1 MAYTIIGA
9 ADFCD
14 FFGRLFWHSLHFNM
28 KKLLSFGVAA
38 LMWILWGARLAL
50 ANDVLVPAGAVW
62 SFLDDGTDQ
71 GSGWKEAGFSGS
83 GWGQGAA
90 ELGYGDGDE
99 VTVVSFGGVP
109 TNRVVTTYFRTT
121 FMVADPSVYDALT
134 IKLLRDDGAVV
145 FLNGV
150 EIRRDNLPAGPIGFT
165 TLASTALGV
174 PSEATFYETVHAASL
189 LVEGLNTLA
198 VEVHQAN
205 VTSSDVS
212 FNLELTGVNTASVT
226 RGPYLQMA
234 TPTGVMVRWRTDL
247 PTLGRVVYAPSGGG
261 LGGEVLESAVATD
274 HAVFLSGLQSGTS
287 YAYQVG
293 DASSVFSGEP
303 DGSFTTAPVVGTI
316 QPTRIW
322 VLGDSGTGNAGAAAV
337 RDAYT
342 AFPGSDRTDVWLMLG
357 DNAYNSGTDIE
368 YQSAVFNMYPNFLRR
383 TALWSTIGNHDS
395 GQSTS
400 TTATFPYLDIFS
412 LPANAEAG
420 GVASGTEKYYSFDHA
435 NIHFICLD
443 SMTTSRLTTGV
454 MAEWLRQ
461 DLEATSQDWIIAFW
475 HHPPYTKGS
484 HDSDVEP
491 QLIQMRENFL
501 PLLEAGGVDLVLAG
515 HSHSYERSYLLN
527 GHYGLS
533 ATLAAPMKID
543 GGNGRADGD
552 GIYEKPGG
560 NAAQQG
566 AVYVTAGSSGQV
578 SGGALNHPAM
588 YASFSELGS
597 LVIDIDGPRLDAR
610 FLRETGV
617 VRDYFTLTKSVP
629 NQPPTVGLTHPV
641 EGAVFAALT
650 PIVVSA
656 TAVDGDG
663 GIVQVDFYAGD
674 VAIGSDTS
682 APFEVTWSDAT
693 AGTHV
698 LTAAA
703 TDTLGDTV
711 TSAPVTIFV
720 QIPVPAVPSGVTATA
735 GNGSVVLAWQ
745 AAPTAEAYRLY
756 RATTLDGQFLAVAQ
770 GLTVTG
776 YTDTAVSNGTPY
788 FYKVTAVNAGGESGF
803 STVVSATPVAP
814 LTIPVAPSLLTAV
827 GGNAQVALSWQGSA
841 TAASYTVYRSR
852 TATGSTTVVA
862 SQVAATTFVDGTVA
876 NGTRYFYRV
885 RAVNAAGQSPY
896 SNQVSATPNAPL
908 VLPAAPTGLV
918 ATAVSSTRINLT
930 WTDAS
935 TNETGFLVERRRG
948 SGAWSQ
954 IARTQAGVVSFS
966 STGLSP
972 STAYSYRL
980 RSTNAAGSSAYS
992 NTAVAVTLPR

>member
-1 MAYTIIGA
+1 
-9 ADFCD
+9 
-14 FFGRLFWHSLHFNM
+14 M
-28 KKLLSFGVAA
+28 KNLLGFGVAA
-38 LMWILWGARLAL
+38 LLWMLWGSRHAS
-50 ANDVLVPAGAVW
+50 ANDVLIPAGSVW

-71 GSGWKEAGFSGS
+71 GSEWREMAFSGL

-109 TNRVVTTYFRTT
+109 TSRLITTYFRTT
-121 FMVADPSVYDALT
+121 FMVADPSVYDAFTL
-134 IKLLRDDGAVV
+134 KLLRDDGAVV

-150 EIRRDNLPAGPIGFT
+150 EIRRDNLPTGPIGYT
-165 TLASTALGV
+165 TLASAALGV
-174 PSEATFYETVHAASL
+174 PAEATFYETVHAASFL
-189 LVEGLNTLA
+189 GVGLNTLA

-205 VTSSDVS
+205 ATSSDVS

-234 TPTGVMVRWRTDL
+234 TPTSVMVRWRTNL
-247 PTLGRVVYAPSGGG
+247 PTIGRVAYAPSGGG
-261 LGGEVLESAVATD
+261 LGGEGLESAAATD
-274 HAVFLSGLQSGTS
+274 HAVFLSGLQPATS

-293 DASSVFSGEP
+293 DVSSMLSGGP
-303 DGSFTTAPVVGTI
+303 DGSFTTAPVVGTV

-342 AFPGSDRTDVWLMLG
+342 AFPGSARTDVWLMLG
-357 DNAYNSGTDIE
+357 DNAYNSGTDVE
-368 YQSAVFNMYPNFLRR
+368 YQAAVFNMYPDFLRR
-383 TALWSTIGNHDS
+383 TALWPTIGNHDS
-395 GQSTS
+395 AQSTS

-412 LPANAEAG
+412 LPTNAEAG
-420 GVASGTEKYYSFDHA
+420 GVASGTEKYYSFDYS

-443 SMTTSRLTTGV
+443 SMTTSRLATGV

-461 DLEATSQDWIIAFW
+461 DLEATSQEWIIAFW

-484 HDSDVEP
+484 HDSDVES

-543 GGNGRADGD
+543 GGSGRADGD
-552 GIYEKPGG
+552 GIYEKPSG

-597 LVIDIDGPRLDAR
+597 LVIDISGPRLDAR
-610 FLRETGV
+610 FLRETGG

-629 NQPPTVGLTHPV
+629 NQPPTVGLTSPV

-656 TAVDGDG
+656 AAVDGDG

-674 VAIGSDTS
+674 IAIGSDTV
-682 APFEVTWSDAT
+682 APFEATWSNAA

-703 TDTLGDTV
+703 TDTLGHTV
-711 TSAPVTIFV
+711 TSDPVSILV
-720 QIPVPAVPSGVTATA
+720 QIPVPVAPSGVTATA
-735 GNGSVVLAWQ
+735 GNASVVLAWQ
-745 AAPTAEAYRLY
+745 AAPTADAYVLY
-756 RATTLDGQFLAVAQ
+756 RATALDGAFSAVAQ
-770 GLTVTG
+770 GLTATG
-776 YTDTAVSNGTPY
+776 YTDTTVSNGTPY

-803 STVVSATPVAP
+803 SSVVSATPMAP
-814 LTIPVAPSLLTAV
+814 LTIPAAPSLLTAV
-827 GGNAQVALSWQGSA
+827 GGNAEVALSWQGSA

-862 SQVAATTFVDGTVA
+862 SQIVSTTFVDGTVV
-876 NGTRYFYRV
+876 NGTRYYYRV
-885 RAVNAAGQSPY
+885 RAVNAAGQSAY

-908 VLPAAPTGLV
+908 VLPAAPMGLA
-918 ATAVSSTRINLT
+918 ATTISSTRINLM

-935 TNETGFLVERRRG
+935 NNETGFLIERRRG
-948 SGAWSQ
+948 SSAWSQ

-972 STAYSYRL
+972 NTTYSYRI

-992 NTAVAVTLPR
+992 NTAVAATLPR